1 MKIANKGKI
10 KKILLTVCHP
20 DDEALWIGGLVH
32 ELSKFSILEIYVICL
47 SGGGIGIKTIREEE
61 FFQCKKIA
69 KYKGGIVL
77 EGKLNQA
84 LQRME
89 NILDKI
95 KYGLKNFNLTLDSI
109 DLLITHSP
117 YGDEHRHPHHMQ
129 VSKEIFKLSKKN
141 KIPFGFFS
149 CLPLPRTCHIPY
161 LRNMGSLNKFEVL
174 NFAKCKY
181 SIFLKILRALNFNA
195 HWYPDYYTQWQ
206 IDKEIKLKMLECY
219 KSTDLKKFESGYI
232 SYNSFVENLYLYDKK
247 GIEIFEDILK
257 LMPRSEVKDLFTSD
271 KIKSLRK
278 KFKLK

>member
-1 MKIANKGKI
+1 
-10 KKILLTVCHP
+10 
-20 DDEALWIGGLVH
+20 
-32 ELSKFSILEIYVICL
+32 
-47 SGGGIGIKTIREEE
+47 
-61 FFQCKKIA
+61 
-69 KYKGGIVL
+69 
-77 EGKLNQA
+77 
-84 LQRME
+84 
-89 NILDKI
+89 
-95 KYGLKNFNLTLDSI
+95 
-109 DLLITHSP
+109 
-117 YGDEHRHPHHMQ
+117 
-129 VSKEIFKLSKKN
+129 
-141 KIPFGFFS
+141 
-149 CLPLPRTCHIPY
+149 
-161 LRNMGSLNKFEVL
+161 
-174 NFAKCKY
+174 CKY